1 MGLSVGDEAPQYDDT
16 DKDFAHGYRH
26 GVGLEETCDV
36 LGNLDGHRDA
46 AYHEEGIAIIRHG
59 DVKYQCNDETYE
71 EKAVEQVAEF
81 VSFHIRRIS

>member
-1 MGLSVGDEAPQYDDT
+1 MIQTRILRMIVLWQ
-16 DKDFAHGYRH
+16 RL
-26 GVGLEETCDV
+26 LEEACDV

-81 VSFHIRRIS
+81 VSFHTSVE